1 MVDQDLLGREPP
13 RSIIVKDYEEQNG
26 IIWYKVF
33 LLCASDGSGMEKFG
47 FGRVWVYPNFHM
59 LGSGMSGIGKVG
71 FGRVLK
77 FRVSGIF
84 G

>member
-1 MVDQDLLGREPP
+1 MVWDT
-13 RSIIVKDYEEQNG
+13 
-26 IIWYKVF
+26 
-33 LLCASDGSGMEKFG
+33 DGSGMEKVR
-47 FGRVWVYPNFHM
+47 FGRVRVYPNFQM